1 MRINKNGQRNQ
12 QDWSAQHFTYIPTP
26 PAKHMAETCE
36 ALLVRLT
43 GIVGQK
49 FAKAYPDC
57 PLLPEAIAALERL
70 QKFSEEKGTP
80 THDPN
85 N

>member
-1 MRINKNGQRNQ
+1 MRINKNGQRNK
-12 QDWSAQHFTYIPTP
+12 QDWSAQHFTYTPTP

-49 FAKAYPDC
+49 FTPVYP
-57 PLLPEAIAALERL
+57 ESNYSQVIAELEKL
-70 QKFSEEKGTP
+70 QKFCEEKMGAAK
-80 THDPN
+80 
-85 N
+85 

>member
-1 MRINKNGQRNQ
+1 MKLNKDGTKHKHTLN
-12 QDWSAQHFTYIPTP
+12 AQHFTYIPTP

-49 FAKAYPDC
+49 FTGAYPDC
-57 PLLPEAIAALERL
+57 SLLPESVAALEKL
-70 QKFSEEKGTP
+70 QRFCEEKTGTP
-80 THDPN
+80 TK
-85 N
+85 

>member
-1 MRINKNGQRNQ
+1 MKLNKDGTKHKHTLN
-12 QDWSAQHFTYIPTP
+12 AQHFTYIPTP

-49 FAKAYPDC
+49 FAPMYPDSNFAQVVA
-57 PLLPEAIAALERL
+57 ELEKL
-70 QKFSEEKGTP
+70 QKFCEEKGTP

>member
-1 MRINKNGQRNQ
+1 MRINKNGQRHRHEWN
-12 QDWSAQHFTYIPTP
+12 AQHFVYTPTP
-26 PAKHMAETCE
+26 PAQHMAETCE

-49 FAKAYPDC
+49 FGRAYPDC
-57 PLLPEAIAALERL
+57 QLLSEAIAALEKL

-80 THDPN
+80 TK
-85 N
+85 